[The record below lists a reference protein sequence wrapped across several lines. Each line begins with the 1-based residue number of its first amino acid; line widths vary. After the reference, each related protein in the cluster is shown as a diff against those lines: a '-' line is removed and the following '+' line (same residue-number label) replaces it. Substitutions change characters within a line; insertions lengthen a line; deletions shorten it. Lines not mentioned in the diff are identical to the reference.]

1 MAQTQQG
8 VTYRYNGKKP
18 RTPLGKVTISYD
30 NNKRSVLSDANS
42 GKFSLTLEGLKMG
55 DRIGLV
61 TVKKRE
67 MMVFNQHA
75 VDEWSLRKEPLCL
88 ILCNA
93 DEFERQKANLIEIG
107 KREAK
112 KKYDQQKAE
121 LEAKLNAS
129 QMKQQEYE
137 DALDKAYDELNR
149 FQKNVGEYADLFARI
164 DESEVDTLAQRALDL
179 FNQGHVDEA
188 IRLFEQG
195 HYMEKLDKALKN
207 SQQADLLKTVAE
219 KAKEL
224 ATQDSLK
231 ALQSL
236 KAQIEAYKMNN
247 EWDKAGE
254 LLKGLADRLN
264 TVDDCFAYAG
274 FCRNQNNFIDAEA
287 YYKRAI
293 SLLDKQ
299 REQET
304 QVHLYYKSCLL
315 NNLANL
321 YSDTQRFSESEE
333 IYKEALEISHRLAQ
347 TNPQAYD
354 SDVARTLNNL
364 AILYMDTQR
373 FTQSEEVYK
382 EALDIRRRLAKTNPQ
397 AYEPDVAQTL
407 NNLAILH
414 NNTQRFTEGE
424 EMYKEALDIYRR
436 LAKENQQAYEPDLAQ
451 TLNNLA
457 VLYTDTQRFTEGEG
471 LFKEALEIR
480 RRLAK
485 NNPQAYEPDL
495 AQTLNNLAVIYKNVQ
510 RFTESETM
518 YKEALEIRRRLA
530 KENPQAYEPDV
541 ATTLYN
547 LANLYSDTQRFTESE
562 TMYKEALEIRRRL
575 AKDNQQAYEPYL
587 AQTQYNIGL
596 LKVNIEQY
604 EDAIPPLEEALSI
617 YRKISQ
623 TNPAKRPY
631 YESSLYLLG
640 TLYNITKN
648 YLAAYHLY
656 QEWRPIMKQRY
667 EADPASTQSDYATQL
682 GHQSFYCIF
691 AKQFA
696 EAEQYAREGLAIDPT
711 KHFIYTNL
719 AAALLF
725 QGKYQEAEQIYRQY
739 KDELKDGFLDDFK
752 QFAETGVIP
761 QEREADVERIKRL
774 IEE

>member
-1 MAQTQQG
+1 MKRTICLSTCLLLWIAVAAQTQEG
-8 VTYRYNGKKP
+8 VSYQYNGKKP
-18 RTPLGKVTISYD
+18 RTPLGNVTISYD
-30 NNKRSVLSDANS
+30 NNKRTVLSDAKS
-42 GKFSLTLEGLKMG
+42 GKFSLTLEGRKMG

-207 SQQADLLKTVAE
+207 SQQADQLKTVAE

-247 EWDKAGE
+247 EWNKAGE

-264 TVDDCFAYAG
+264 TVDDCWAYAY
-274 FCRNQNNFIDAEA
+274 FCSNQNNFKDTEV

-293 SLLDKQ
+293 SLLDEHEDKG
-299 REQET
+299 T
-304 QVHLYYKSCLL
+304 LVYLYRKSCLL
-315 NNLANL
+315 NNLAFL
-321 YSDTQRFSESEE
+321 YSNTQRFTESEE
-333 IYKEALEISHRLAQ
+333 MYKEALEI
-347 TNPQAYD
+347 Y
-354 SDVARTLNNL
+354 
-364 AILYMDTQR
+364 
-373 FTQSEEVYK
+373 
-382 EALDIRRRLAKTNPQ
+382 RRLALSNPQ
-397 AYEPDVAQTL
+397 AYEPDVAGTL
-407 NNLAILH
+407 NNLAGLYCK
-414 NNTQRFTEGE
+414 TQRFTESE
-424 EMYKEALDIYRR
+424 AMYKE
-436 LAKENQQAYEPDLAQ
+436 
-451 TLNNLA
+451 
-457 VLYTDTQRFTEGEG
+457 V
-471 LFKEALEIR
+471 LEIR
-480 RRLAK
+480 HRHAK
-485 NNPQAYEPDL
+485 ADPQAYEYDVATTLNDL
-495 AQTLNNLAVIYKNVQ
+495 ASLYYKVQ
-510 RFTESETM
+510 RFTESEAL
-518 YKEALEIRRRLA
+518 YKEALEKRRRLA
-530 KENPQAYEPDV
+530 KTDPQAHEP
-541 ATTLYN
+541 N
-547 LANLYSDTQRFTESE
+547 LAATLNNLAGLYYEIKRFAESE
-562 TMYKEALEIRRRL
+562 AMFKEVLEIYRRL
-575 AKDNQQAYEPYL
+575 AKANQQAYEPYV

-596 LKVNIEQY
+596 LKINIEQY
-604 EDAIPPLEEALSI
+604 EDAIPPLEEALNI
-617 YRKISQ
+617 CRRISQ
-623 TNPAKRPY
+623 TNPAQKPY
-631 YESSLYLLG
+631 YESSLYLLAK
-640 TLYNITKN
+640 LYSINKD
-648 YLAAYHLY
+648 YLVAYRLY
-656 QEWRPIMKQRY
+656 QEWLPIMKQRY
-667 EADPASTQSDYATQL
+667 EADPASQQSDYADQL
-682 GHQSFYCIF
+682 GSQSFCCIF

-696 EAEQYAREGLAIDPT
+696 EAEQYAREGLAIEPT
-711 KHFIYTNL
+711 KHFICGNL

-739 KDELKDGFLDDFK
+739 KDELKDDFLDDFK
-752 QFAETGVIP
+752 EFAETGVIP